1 MPSSKSNAIA
11 RRTALDIASFVLLAS
26 ALSGCAALPSNG
38 PTAGGIQKL
47 VHSPQ
52 NTIGFTLVNITPE
65 ILSLPDIGVRGANSI
80 EALAATSP
88 FQSADLIRPGD
99 RLSIGIYEV
108 GVSLFGGAANIG
120 TQAAVQGEY
129 PVANGAQLASVKV
142 DEKGDIRLPFVG
154 TLNVAGYPPETVQ
167 KMIETRLKGMSQSP
181 QVLVS
186 IADSVANSVYLTGA
200 IGKSGR
206 YSLTSAHERL
216 LDILAMA
223 GGPTVDLED
232 ADVRIVR
239 NGHTG
244 SIALGN
250 LNAEDL
256 ANIVLA
262 PGDRIEVR
270 KAVRSYTV
278 FGATDKVSQVPF
290 GVRTLSLSEAVARVG
305 GPADT
310 RANPKG
316 IFLFRFEPLPDGK
329 GEKPV
334 IYRLDMMNPQSY
346 FLAQRFAMRDKDLIY
361 FANSAANPPAKF
373 IALIN
378 QLFSPIV
385 TARYLAQ

>member
-1 MPSSKSNAIA
+1 MPFAKSKAVA
-11 RRTALDIASFVLLAS
+11 RHTALRIGSLAFLVTTL
-26 ALSGCAALPSNG
+26 AGCAALPSNG
-38 PTAGGIQKL
+38 PTAGRIEKL
-47 VHSPQ
+47 ARSPQ
-52 NTIGFTLVNITPE
+52 NVIGFTLVNITPDT
-65 ILSLPDIGVRGANSI
+65 LSLPTTGPKGSADI
-80 EALAATSP
+80 EALAAASP
-88 FQSADLIRPGD
+88 FQSADIIRPGD
-99 RLSIGIYEV
+99 RLAIGIYEV

-120 TQAAVQGEY
+120 TQAAQQGEY

-206 YSLTSAHERL
+206 YNLTSAHERL
-216 LDILAMA
+216 LDILAIA

-239 NGHTG
+239 NGHIG
-244 SIALGN
+244 STALGD

-256 ANIVLA
+256 ANIMLA
-262 PGDRIEVR
+262 PGDRIEIR

-290 GVRTLSLSEAVARVG
+290 GVRNLSLSEAVARVG

-361 FANSAANPPAKF
+361 FSNSAANPPAKF

-385 TARYLAQ
+385 TARYLTQ